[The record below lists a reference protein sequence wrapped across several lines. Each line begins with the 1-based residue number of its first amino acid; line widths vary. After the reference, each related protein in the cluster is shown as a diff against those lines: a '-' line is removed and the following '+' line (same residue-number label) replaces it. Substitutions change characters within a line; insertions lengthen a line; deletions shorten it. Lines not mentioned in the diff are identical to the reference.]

1 MTPTVNYAAQIRE
14 LESCLPLIEAART
27 SVPSLVA
34 SVSPSPSSAPAHLD
48 LATVYRLASTECE
61 LAIKSLSDRLEAIEA
76 TLVRA
81 EHSLELDPNG
91 IVPPARHDPSPFE
104 RIGDLL
110 GPARG
115 VTSDQ
120 AFHPLLD
127 PPKSSAELDTFLAT
141 WHANH
146 PTVRLARRRRRDGH
160 PDNVEHVDM
169 TLRGVLKATIV
180 ARWEEPT
187 LAMVEIAACSS
198 LKEDVSSSSLL
209 SARLHES
216 DPRRHTEPAV
226 STESVLALSR
236 IDQFSHVHHRQV
248 SHTAGREDLEPRG
261 GPRESSSDPRSPPPR
276 RDTDSKLTLR
286 SEQTFLSN
294 PPLPF

>member
-115 VTSDQ
+115 IMSDQ

-198 LKEDVSSSSLL
+198 LKEDNPLYRPSRYSLFQEL
-209 SARLHES
+209 
-216 DPRRHTEPAV
+216 TN
-226 STESVLALSR
+226 SVMSI
-236 IDQFSHVHHRQV
+236 IDKSLTRPEERT
-248 SHTAGREDLEPRG
+248 SNLE
-261 GPRESSSDPRSPPPR
+261 EV
-276 RDTDSKLTLR
+276 L
-286 SEQTFLSN
+286 TFLSN